1 MVRLAISWD
10 ETMPTSSRFAPFTT
24 GVDVDRP
31 SGLAML
37 YRVSDKRRLIVAP
50 ALALVVLLGGCSD
63 DSDDPAASD
72 PPSRA
77 GAPTIRQ
84 QPVGLDVKIARIAG
98 HLPKAATKDLRH
110 RLGRVVEGWFKGGFL
125 AGDYP
130 RKHFAGYASFTAD
143 AAKLARRDAEV
154 TTNVQLGQ
162 QWTQVVPTR
171 QQVRLFVFAP
181 GHRPSGATAD
191 VQLVMLGAGSAG
203 AMSELAVTGQLYL
216 TKTESGWQIFGFD
229 LQRSVGDPGSF
240 VAHLRAT
247 RDKPHAESDH
257 SKSEQRTQKQSK
269 QRHQK
274 KAPDNKPRQRQE
286 ARR

>member
-1 MVRLAISWD
+1 MIGPIPWDAKTPHIYPLGTVRSLKVGI
-10 ETMPTSSRFAPFTT
+10 
-24 GVDVDRP
+24 DRI
-31 SGLAML
+31 GRLAML
-37 YRVSDKRRLIVAP
+37 DRVSDKRRLFLAP
-50 ALALVVLLGGCSD
+50 ALALVVLLGACSD

-84 QPVGLDVKIARIAG
+84 QPVGLDVKIARVAG
-98 HLPKAATKDLRH
+98 HLPKAAAKDLTH

-143 AAKLARRDAEV
+143 AARLARRDAEV
-154 TTNVQLGQ
+154 TTNVQLGS

-171 QQVRLFVFAP
+171 QRVRLFVFAP

-191 VQLVMLGAGSAG
+191 VQLVLLGAGSAG

-229 LQRSVGDPGSF
+229 LQRSVGAPGAF

-247 RDKPHAESDH
+247 RDKPDH
-257 SKSEQRTQKQSK
+257 SKSKQAK

-274 KAPDNKPRQRQE
+274 KAPDKKPRQRQE